1 MDDKFFISSD
11 FVGASIGLAVTQA
24 INLVGMC
31 NWGLRQTAELENQMT
46 SVERV
51 IEYANLPSERS
62 LESSVDVSKKLS
74 PNFPNSNNIKFKNV
88 SLKYSDNGEHVLR
101 NLSFEVK
108 ENVKKICNV
117 RENFIMKELSR
128 KKLESWAELVLE
140 NLQ

>member
-51 IEYANLPSERS
+51 IEYATLPSERS
-62 LESSVDVSKKLS
+62 LDSSVDVSKKLS